1 MRWVEA
7 VIVSVCLV
15 GLLLAAGCVSPDGP
29 EGTAIPAT
37 TPGATP
43 ATAVRTLAGI
53 THPPAERTYTFSI
66 RLDRTLIDQGEP
78 AEVNITIENLV
89 SRPLTIRPFPPGIR
103 VVDSCRSV
111 VRTIPFGPGDRVI
124 PPGET
129 LVTTREWDTN
139 DDQGVSLPPGLYH
152 VELFW
157 EEELPP
163 FDRTAGPP
171 TPVPTRTGDIIIPAW
186 DAGELVVRYPEGA
199 LVRVI
204 TVNRTATIAGL
215 PVTLEWLECSGEN
228 VLASFLYPI
237 ASGTLPPGISKTIP
251 PPPPDT
257 APGLFS
263 VDGGTE
269 CPFSTMPVT
278 PAGGLWRVNGVLPP
292 VSQNAHRLTLIIPEL
307 AGRKGPWVFEV
318 PLD

>member
-1 MRWVEA
+1 MRWMEA
-7 VIVSVCLV
+7 AIISACLV
-15 GLLLAAGCVSPDGP
+15 GLLLAAGCVSPDTR
-29 EGTAIPAT
+29 EGTT
-37 TPGATP
+37 TP
-43 ATAVRTLAGI
+43 ATIPGTTDDTPVRTLAGI

-89 SRPLTIRPFPPGIR
+89 SRPLTVRPFPPGIR
-103 VVDSCRSV
+103 VVDSCGAV
-111 VRTIPFGPGDRVI
+111 VRTIPFGPGEQVI

-129 LVTTREWDTN
+129 LVSIREWDTT
-139 DDQGVSLPPGLYH
+139 DDQGVRLPPGRYD

-157 EEELPP
+157 EDPLPP

-171 TPVPTRTGDIIIPAW
+171 PPIPTRTGDIMIPAW
-186 DAGELVVRYPEGA
+186 DAGKVVVRYPEGA
-199 LVRVI
+199 RVRVI
-204 TVNRTATIAGL
+204 TVDRTVTVAGL
-215 PVTLEWLECSGEN
+215 PVTLEWLECSGES
-228 VLASFLYPI
+228 VIASFLYPI
-237 ASGTLPPGISKTIP
+237 ASGTLPPGISTTIP

-257 APGLFS
+257 DPGLFS

-278 PAGGLWRVNGVLPP
+278 PAGGLWRVKGDLPP
-292 VSQNAHRLTLIIPEL
+292 VSQDAHLLTLIISEL
-307 AGRKGPWVFEV
+307 AGREGPWVFEV